1 MVVLWLTFS
10 IWMIWSM
17 KNYAKFHD
25 KIEVFRV
32 ILIIKE
38 LTCLVKNSS
47 KASMKND
54 MLDFNVIKFF
64 GINTYIVINFFVIFM
79 LDESFLHQTELKLT
93 LMGLLGVSWFCYLW
107 MYFPWKYIWEF
118 IEIFFVFLEVFGYLV
133 LWSYTLPWVVL
144 RFLLGLMFRGC
155 FVM

>member
-1 MVVLWLTFS
+1 
-10 IWMIWSM
+10 M

-107 MYFPWKYIWEF
+107 MYFPWKYI
-118 IEIFFVFLEVFGYLV
+118 
-133 LWSYTLPWVVL
+133 
-144 RFLLGLMFRGC
+144 
-155 FVM
+155 